1 MNGTKKGVDIFW
13 KLGSNDGK
21 LNGVKYLALERLIT
35 RREMKLRKVM
45 C

>member
-21 LNGVKYLALERLIT
+21 LNGVKHLALEWLTT
-35 RREMKLRKVM
+35 RRELKLRKVM
-45 C
+45 R